1 MIISNGAAPA
11 ALALDELWSRNGKLA
26 TLSEETCLQL
36 RQTLPAHIDIANPLD
51 LCDDASSEHYV
62 KTLDILL
69 ASQDFDALMVIHSP
83 SAAAPGTESA
93 HALIETIKRHPRGKF
108 VTLLTNWCGEFS
120 SQEARRLFSEAG
132 LPTYRTPE
140 GTITAFMHMVEYRR
154 NQKQLRETPALPSNL
169 TSNTAEAHNL
179 LQRAIAEGATSLDTH
194 EVQPILHAYGLH
206 TLPTWIASDSA
217 EAVHIAEQIGY
228 PVALKLRSPDIPHKS
243 EVQGSCFTC
252 GPQARYNRPRTPFS
266 IV

>member
-1 MIISNGAAPA
+1 MRPLRGDRLMIISNGAAPA

-36 RQTLPAHIDIANPLD
+36 RQALPAHIDIANPLD

-93 HALIETIKRHPRGKF
+93 HALIETIKRHPRGKL

-154 NQKQLRETPALPSNL
+154 NQKQLRETPVV
-169 TSNTAEAHNL
+169 AE
-179 LQRAIAEGATSLDTH
+179 
-194 EVQPILHAYGLH
+194 
-206 TLPTWIASDSA
+206 
-217 EAVHIAEQIGY
+217 
-228 PVALKLRSPDIPHKS
+228 
-243 EVQGSCFTC
+243 
-252 GPQARYNRPRTPFS
+252 
-266 IV
+266 